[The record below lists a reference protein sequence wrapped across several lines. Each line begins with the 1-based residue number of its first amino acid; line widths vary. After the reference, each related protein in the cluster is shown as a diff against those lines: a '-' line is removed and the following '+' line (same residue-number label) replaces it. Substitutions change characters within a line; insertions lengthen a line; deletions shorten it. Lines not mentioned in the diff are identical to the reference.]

1 MKSKQARKGA
11 GRSSAKPDRT
21 QAAQIVKE
29 IETAIDEGRYTVTYP
44 RKGRPSLTGAA
55 TPSPSVG
62 FRLTPELR
70 RRAEK
75 VAHKEGVSVSAL
87 ARKALTQYLQQS

>member
-1 MKSKQARKGA
+1 MKKSSNPK
-11 GRSSAKPDRT
+11 RST
-21 QAAQIVKE
+21 QIVKE
-29 IETAIDEGRYTVTYP
+29 IETAIDEGRYTVTYR

-55 TPSPSVG
+55 APSPSVG

-75 VAHKEGVSVSAL
+75 VARKEGVSVSAL
-87 ARKALTQYLQQS
+87 ARKALAEYLQRT

>member
-1 MKSKQARKGA
+1 MKKSSSPK
-11 GRSSAKPDRT
+11 RS
-21 QAAQIVKE
+21 AQIVKG
-29 IETAIDEGRYTVTYP
+29 IETAIADGRYTVTYP

-55 TPSPSVG
+55 APSPAVG

-75 VAHKEGVSVSAL
+75 VAREEGVSVSAL
-87 ARKALTQYLQQS
+87 ARKALTEYLQRT